1 MTWKYRRHPKSALR
15 CAYYAVGRVLTVG
28 GEDVLL
34 REQHLSD
41 RLAVM
46 IRECAWC
53 RDILECGLS
62 ETDEVSHTIC
72 ESCES
77 RMRLDASDKDFVLL
91 LQAVAS
97 TS

>member
-1 MTWKYRRHPKSALR
+1 
-15 CAYYAVGRVLTVG
+15 
-28 GEDVLL
+28 
-34 REQHLSD
+34 
-41 RLAVM
+41 M
-46 IRECAWC
+46 IHECAWC